1 MENLPIALVSLAM
14 RWLEPRH
21 NPQLQFLREQIRMLR
36 VWVDAERILPVPA
49 ERAELLRIGVLLDDE
64 VTDLVHL
71 VHPATQHRWQREQRR
86 GHVPKK
92 SGRSPTTREIRD
104 LVERMSRENMRWD
117 YSRMVT

>member
-1 MENLPIALVSLAM
+1 MENLPFALVSLAM

-36 VWVDAERILPVPA
+36 VWVDAEHILPIPA

-71 VHPATQHRWQREQRR
+71 VHPAT
-86 GHVPKK
+86 
-92 SGRSPTTREIRD
+92 
-104 LVERMSRENMRWD
+104 
-117 YSRMVT
+117 